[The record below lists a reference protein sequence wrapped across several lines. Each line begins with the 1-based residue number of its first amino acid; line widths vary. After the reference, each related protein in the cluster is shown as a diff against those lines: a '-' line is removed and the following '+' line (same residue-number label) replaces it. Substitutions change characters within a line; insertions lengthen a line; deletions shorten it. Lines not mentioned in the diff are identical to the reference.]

1 MPRASTTVPRQKSL
15 HVDRLPRGVGGGRVN
30 GWKRGTER
38 QTVVGGERG
47 TKRNSVGWLEEGRRK
62 YGPTGRGWIESEKER
77 ERERDKDE
85 VRELVDGLR
94 HSVDGR
100 SGVVAASGP

>member
-77 ERERDKDE
+77 ERKRQ
-85 VRELVDGLR
+85 R
-94 HSVDGR
+94 
-100 SGVVAASGP
+100 

>member
-1 MPRASTTVPRQKSL
+1 M
-15 HVDRLPRGVGGGRVN
+15 
-30 GWKRGTER
+30 
-38 QTVVGGERG
+38 
-47 TKRNSVGWLEEGRRK
+47 RK
-62 YGPTGRGWIESEKER
+62 R